1 MSFVEKL
8 RAIVGD
14 KGLVLDA
21 QEMRPYLTDWR
32 ENYLGAALAI
42 VRPATTDEV
51 SEVVRLCA
59 AEKVAICPQG
69 GNTGMSGGATPQE
82 VGLEIVLSL
91 TRMNR
96 ILDIDKVGYSMTVEA
111 GVILKT
117 IQETAA
123 DHDRLFPLSLG
134 AEGSCTIGGNLS
146 TNAGGVQVLHY
157 GNARNLV
164 MGLEVVLPNG
174 DIWNGMRALKKD
186 NTGYD
191 LRDLYLGAE
200 GTLGIITKAILK
212 LWPKPKDVATA
223 WTAVASPA
231 AAVELLSGAYA
242 ASEDN
247 VTSCELMGRQ
257 GIELVL
263 KNIHGATDPL
273 ADKHDWYV
281 LLEWSSSRPPRH
293 GANQTGLREKMEA
306 YLGEAMEKG
315 LVLDA
320 VIAQNEAQAR
330 SLLGPAR
337 KPLRVPE
344 ARRSVDQARHLGVGQ
359 QAAGVRDRRPRRHEQ
374 GAAGL
379 PSRPVR
385 PCRRRQPPFQLP
397 VAAGLEQA
405 AVHAL
410 RRSDQRCDLRSR
422 DELRRLDLG
431 RARHRPHQGRRARAL
446 SQPDR
451 ARRHAHAQARPRP
464 AQHHEPRQGHPALGA
479 GGAEDHRPSCV
490 RLGYGRRSSSRRS
503 TIS

>member
-14 KGLVLDA
+14 KGLVLDK
-21 QEMRPYLTDWR
+21 QGMHPYLTDWR
-32 ENYLGAALAI
+32 ENYLGMALAI
-42 VRPATTDEV
+42 VRPATTEEV
-51 SEVVRLCA
+51 SEVVKLCA
-59 AEKVAICPQG
+59 VEKVAICPQG

-82 VGLEIVLSL
+82 EGLEIVLSL

-117 IQETAA
+117 IQEAA
-123 DHDRLFPLSLG
+123 SDHDRLFPLSLG

-212 LWPKPKDVATA
+212 LWPKPKDVATS
-223 WTAVASPA
+223 WNAVASPA

-263 KNIHGATDPL
+263 KNIPGATDPL

-281 LLEWSSSRPPRH
+281 LLEWSSARPPRE
-293 GANQTGLREKMEA
+293 GANQSGLREKMEA

-330 SLLGPAR
+330 AFWALRENHSESQKREGPSI
-337 KPLRVPE
+337 KHDISVSVSKLPE
-344 ARRSVDQARHLGVGQ
+344 FVT
-359 QAAGVRDRRPRRHEQ
+359 E
-374 GAAGL
+374 GL
-379 PSRPVR
+379 AVMNKMLPGCRPV
-385 PCRRRQPPFQLP
+385 PFGHVGDGNLHFNCQSPPDWSKPQFMH
-397 VAAGLEQA
+397 
-405 AVHAL
+405 HAEAI
-410 RRSDQRCDLRSR
+410 SSAIYDLVTSYGGSISAEHGIGRIKV
-422 DELRRLDLG
+422 DELTHYRSQIELDVMRSLK
-431 RARHRPHQGRRARAL
+431 RAL
-446 SQPDR
+446 DPHNIMNPGKVIR
-451 ARRHAHAQARPRP
+451 
-464 AQHHEPRQGHPALGA
+464 
-479 GGAEDHRPSCV
+479 V
-490 RLGYGRRSSSRRS
+490 
-503 TIS
+503 